1 MHAFRVN
8 LFSVMATLVWI
19 VVTSIGAAVAAEQAA
34 SSAQSNK
41 VGAGLRGDDP
51 VRNLQMRLKDRV
63 ANGVSIEA
71 YAVALAQA
79 WIDYARESY
88 FRKDRRAS
96 LEASIEAR
104 SVIENI
110 EREGID
116 AKVDARLIASSVKLR
131 DDLWRKAATFKR
143 SEYFTCA
150 TWQTARLE
158 LALIAAGRASNDMGW
173 RAARPG
179 VRRAERFAREAEAKI
194 NACAERKPVIKAED
208 PSGAK
213 LVDEEVIATPPQG
226 GTTIDAAPRLSLP
239 DRVHFARESAEISD
253 VSALVL
259 EQVSYVMRAHPAIVL
274 DLLGYADELSG
285 KDDNEKLALARSQ
298 GVRDY
303 LVETGVGR
311 ERLAIRPGATSS
323 NVGATALERAK
334 ARRVEFVPTNS
345 EGSPLEYQ
353 DKDLSTEGPSGT

>member
-8 LFSVMATLVWI
+8 LFAVMATLVWV
-19 VVTSIGAAVAAEQAA
+19 VVTSIGAVAAEQAA

-110 EREGID
+110 EREGIG

-150 TWQTARLE
+150 TWHTARLE

-194 NACAERKPVIKAED
+194 DACAEPKPAIKAED
-208 PSGAK
+208 PSVAK
-213 LVDEEVIATPPQG
+213 PGGEEVIVTPPQG
-226 GTTIDAAPRLSLP
+226 GTTIDAALRLGLP

-334 ARRVEFVPTNS
+334 ARRVEFVPTSS
-345 EGSPLEYQ
+345 EGAPLEYQ
-353 DKDLSTEGPSGT
+353 DKDLPTEGPSGT